1 MEPRRIELPE
11 AARQC
16 WPKAV
21 ELVGELMRECATL
34 EHEQWYLGGGTALA
48 ADWKHRTSTDIDIL
62 IAPGL
67 SMDGLG
73 PEANARLERRVAT
86 QGGER
91 LRTPDQKLSV
101 DYGPDGRVDIFSSGR
116 QLPGHE
122 EAVEIDGTRAARLSD
137 AQIFAGKLRRAL
149 DGHLAARDLFDICH
163 AARTGRRGVDQ
174 ALNTLGEPELRQIAS
189 LWKNAAARIAEEARE
204 RLTGISKEDAIPP
217 DELVANTVATL
228 RQQRYGSTLIRAGM
242 SRVTVSTLTVNGRPS
257 DYQST
262 AATLEPDF
270 EARGFNRYLQRQN
283 IRPQAVRDKVREHID
298 RQTMVEILHTK
309 AP

>member
-11 AARQC
+11 TARQC

-73 PEANARLERRVAT
+73 PEANARLERRIAT

-116 QLPGHE
+116 QLSGHE
-122 EAVEIDGTRAARLSD
+122 EAIEIDGTLAARLSD
-137 AQIFAGKLRRAL
+137 AQIFACTPRRHDRSTRAGQQNARPPRRAA
-149 DGHLAARDLFDICH
+149 GHWSS
-163 AARTGRRGVDQ
+163 G
-174 ALNTLGEPELRQIAS
+174 
-189 LWKNAAARIAEEARE
+189 
-204 RLTGISKEDAIPP
+204 
-217 DELVANTVATL
+217 
-228 RQQRYGSTLIRAGM
+228 YGLMMRCLIRQPSG
-242 SRVTVSTLTVNGRPS
+242 VLTKTS
-257 DYQST
+257 S
-262 AATLEPDF
+262 
-270 EARGFNRYLQRQN
+270 
-283 IRPQAVRDKVREHID
+283 
-298 RQTMVEILHTK
+298 
-309 AP
+309 